1 MTTFFKQF
9 LKIMRYV
16 MPLFY
21 LVIGLLLTLTQ
32 FLGEETGKFRLGLG
46 ILLIVYS
53 VFRAWRIM
61 KDPVNSEQNE
71 PSSDY

>member
-21 LVIGLLLTLTQ
+21 LVIGLLLMLTQ
-32 FLGEETGKFRLGLG
+32 FLGEETGKFRRVMG